1 MPVARSWAE
10 ELIAEYY
17 SLKDYAV
24 STDVGIGAGKGG
36 GRGDIDIVAVH
47 PQRGDIILVDVRGI
61 WTGNDKSICEKSLK
75 VLKQAEEV
83 MKRKYGEEATIV
95 KQLIIID
102 HHRPKVDR
110 IKQRMQKENVEVKT
124 LVEVINEI
132 IDYIDE
138 WRKHQKE
145 LELVRLKTLPALPGR
160 LYLLKMLEF
169 MKDRGMLRR
178 I

>member
-1 MPVARSWAE
+1 MARSWVE

-24 STDVGIGAGKGG
+24 STDIGIGAGEGG
-36 GRGDIDIVAVH
+36 GRIDIDIVAVH
-47 PQRGDIILVDVRGI
+47 PQMGDIVLVDVRVI
-61 WTGNDKSICEKSLK
+61 WKGSDKSICEKSLK
-75 VLKQAEEV
+75 VLKRAEEV
-83 MKRKYGEEATIV
+83 MKRKYGQGMNIT
-95 KQLIIID
+95 KQLILID

-110 IKQRMQKENVEVKT
+110 IKQRMREEDVEVKT

-138 WRKHQKE
+138 WRGHQKE
-145 LELVRLKTLPALPGR
+145 LKLVKPGTSPTLPDR

-169 MKDRGMLRR
+169 MKDHKMLQGS
-178 I
+178 